1 MSRHSKRR
9 NNTKAVS
16 ENEQT
21 MPNMEELLKI
31 LTELNQEQN
40 RQILSLMMEYM
51 NEMEKNFSSVLKE
64 LDAVKGQLSAYEKD
78 APKDMRAA
86 LSDLPGEL
94 QEKISVRQG
103 QLKELKADLNEKAAL
118 AVQSFKEHGVSALN
132 HVCEFLG
139 IKEKLLQMRLSLLE
153 NAQEMQAAM
162 DRIDKAGREFQKAV
176 SHAKNIGRAM
186 SGKELAEAPEQK
198 EKGLFHM
205 MKQVCLRRKDTCTI
219 KAAKLGKFISGLEQL
234 EKSAEKSK
242 ESVISRLQE
251 HKDRQNG
258 QTAAQEEV
266 KAKART
272 QAAVI

>member
-21 MPNMEELLKI
+21 MPDMEELLKI

-40 RQILSLMMEYM
+40 RQIVSLMMEYM

-64 LDAVKGQLSAYEKD
+64 LDAVKGQLSVYEKD
-78 APKDMRAA
+78 APKDTRAA

-103 QLKELKADLNEKAAL
+103 QLKELMADINEKAAL

-139 IKEKLLQMRLSLLE
+139 IKEKLLQMRMSLLE

-205 MKQVCLRRKDTCTI
+205 MKQVCLRRKDACTI

-251 HKDRQNG
+251 HQEMQKEKARSAPE
-258 QTAAQEEV
+258 AA
-266 KAKART
+266 KAKL
-272 QAAVI
+272 QEAAI